1 MSEPEDWAREAAE
14 DEYYERLGKEYFDG
28 NWSSL
33 LSETTRELVIEAAS
47 RQRAETRDVSRRS
60 LELDVFS
67 PQSSGNAGLM
77 ENDRMPKPY
86 SLYRCPE
93 GHERR
98 SYAAF
103 GVDVTGAPPMQSMV
117 WCVEKMDDGSMC
129 KERAVFVET
138 VKDE

>member
-47 RQRAETRDVSRRS
+47 RQRAETRDVCRRS

-67 PQSSGNAGLM
+67 PQSSGECGINR
-77 ENDRMPKPY
+77 E
-86 SLYRCPE
+86 
-93 GHERR
+93 
-98 SYAAF
+98 
-103 GVDVTGAPPMQSMV
+103 
-117 WCVEKMDDGSMC
+117 
-129 KERAVFVET
+129 
-138 VKDE
+138 